1 MSYYLILAILSI
13 VFSKYILIKYKGKK
27 RISSKHL

>member
-13 VFSKYILIKYKGKK
+13 VFSKNILIKYKHKK
-27 RISSKHL
+27 MISSKHL